1 MNRRCVMVSA
11 VVTCAMG
18 TIVGMGVA
26 QLNADVANPVTSPN
40 YAIAGGVIGLL
51 LGAGQEALRQQAEEL
66 E

>member
-1 MNRRCVMVSA
+1 
-11 VVTCAMG
+11 MG